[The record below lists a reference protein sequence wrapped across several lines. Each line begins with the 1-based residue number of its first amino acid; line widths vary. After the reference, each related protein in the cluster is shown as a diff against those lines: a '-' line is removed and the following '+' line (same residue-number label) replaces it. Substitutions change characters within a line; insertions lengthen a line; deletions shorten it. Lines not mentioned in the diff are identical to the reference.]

1 MSSQSF
7 LKRLEELEKA
17 ILLKEP
23 RIIVLTVP
31 TDAGTGR
38 TSAETD
44 AAVAE
49 LHEQLGVT
57 DADLVVHIA
66 NCSSG
71 PEQFASLNPGYF
83 PQQS

>member
-1 MSSQSF
+1 LSS
-7 LKRLEELEKA
+7 R
-17 ILLKEP
+17 P
-23 RIIVLTVP
+23 
-31 TDAGTGR
+31 GR

-66 NCSSG
+66 NYSSG